1 LARRVDL
8 PRLRYPFEE
17 DSTVAMA
24 WKDQAAW
31 KVWRQ
36 ELAKR

>member
-24 WKDQAAW
+24 WK
-31 KVWRQ
+31 VWRQ